1 MTNRLHRSRSNVM
14 LGGVCAGIAEYFGID
29 PTLVRLFF
37 VIFTLVNGAGV
48 LAYFVLWL
56 VLPPEGSETAG
67 SFEGNVRTG
76 ADEMAER
83 ARSIGDDVRGLAV
96 RRDQQTGLF
105 VGIALLLLGLV
116 FLLRNMGVTWFSWLN
131 SNLIWP
137 GLLILA
143 GIWILVSRM
152 RGDRDE

>member
-1 MTNRLHRSRSNVM
+1 MTNRLHRSRSNVT

-67 SFEGNVRTG
+67 SFEENIKTG
-76 ADEMAER
+76 ADEMAAR
-83 ARSIGDDVRGLAV
+83 ARSIGDDMRGFTG

-105 VGIALLLLGLV
+105 VGIVLLLMGFV

-143 GIWILVSRM
+143 GVWILVSRM